1 MPSFRGEATDLGF
14 TRDRHCKL
22 PKSATADLG
31 CREPGN
37 HNPGPWIWIPG
48 SPLSR
53 RPGMTATANGRL
65 KVLSA
70 EKNRILTQVGPGTP
84 VGELLRRY
92 WMPIAGASELDT
104 KNPIKPMRLM
114 GEDLV
119 LYKDRGGR
127 IGLLDRH
134 CPHRRADLAHGLV
147 EENGIRCN
155 YHGWLMDDRGR
166 CIERPYDDI
175 VNPRL
180 RAKERCGSRAY
191 PVKECAGLLFAY
203 MGPQP
208 APELPVWEPFT
219 WTNGFREVVL
229 SEVPCNW
236 FQCQENSCDPVHFE
250 WMHENWAMR
259 LAGKTG
265 PYAEKHLQLK
275 FEEFEYGFI
284 YKRVRENCDERN
296 PNWTVGR
303 VALWPNGFYLGNHFE
318 WRVPVDDENTLS
330 IAWFFMRVPKGR
342 EPYRQGAVPAW
353 VSPIKD
359 EKGSWISS
367 HVINQ
372 DIMAWVGQGRIADRS
387 KENLGASDLGIVMI
401 RKRLFDD
408 LDAVAQG
415 RDPKAII
422 RNADVARTVALP
434 YFQKRESVE
443 GLTLEEHE
451 QYPLLKARLKA
462 FRHCY
467 GQPPQVR
474 RAFEEAMGIADI

>member
-1 MPSFRGEATDLGF
+1 
-14 TRDRHCKL
+14 
-22 PKSATADLG
+22 
-31 CREPGN
+31 
-37 HNPGPWIWIPG
+37 
-48 SPLSR
+48 
-53 RPGMTATANGRL
+53 
-65 KVLSA
+65 
-70 EKNRILTQVGPGTP
+70 
-84 VGELLRRY
+84 
-92 WMPIAGASELDT
+92 
-104 KNPIKPMRLM
+104 MRLM

-134 CPHRRADLAHGLV
+134 CPHRRADLANGLV

-155 YHGWLMDDRGR
+155 YHGWLMDERGR
-166 CIERPYDDI
+166 CIEQPYDDL
-175 VNPRL
+175 VNPHS
-180 RAKERCGSRAY
+180 RARERCGNKAY
-191 PVKECAGLLFAY
+191 PGQGMRRAPVCLYGTAARARAAGLGAVH
-203 MGPQP
+203 MGERVSRGR
-208 APELPVWEPFT
+208 AL
-219 WTNGFREVVL
+219 G
-229 SEVPCNW
+229 VPCNW

-265 PYAEKHLQLK
+265 PYAEKHLALK
-275 FEEFEYGFI
+275 FEEFDYGFI

-342 EPYRQGAVPAW
+342 EPYVQGAVPAW

-372 DIMAWVGQGRIADRS
+372 DIIAWVGQGRIADRS

-408 LDAVAQG
+408 LDAIAQG

-422 RNADVARTVALP
+422 RDADVARCVELP
-434 YFQKRESVE
+434 YFQKGRAWKAS
-443 GLTLEEHE
+443 
-451 QYPLLKARLKA
+451 PLRSMSNIPCSRPGSTRFATA
-462 FRHCY
+462 I
-467 GQPPQVR
+467 GQPPHVR
-474 RAFEEAMGIADI
+474 RAFEEAMGIADVSL

>member
-1 MPSFRGEATDLGF
+1 M
-14 TRDRHCKL
+14 
-22 PKSATADLG
+22 
-31 CREPGN
+31 
-37 HNPGPWIWIPG
+37 
-48 SPLSR
+48 
-53 RPGMTATANGRL
+53 
-65 KVLSA
+65 LSA

-92 WMPIAGASELDT
+92 WMPIAGAGELDE

-119 LYKDRGGR
+119 LYKDGGGR

-155 YHGWLMDDRGR
+155 YHGWLMDERGR
-166 CIERPYDDI
+166 CIEQPYDDL
-175 VNPRL
+175 VNPRS
-180 RAKERCGSRAY
+180 RARERCGNKAY

-219 WTNGFREVVL
+219 WENGFREVVL
-229 SEVPCNW
+229 SDVPCNW

-275 FEEFEYGFI
+275 FEEFDYGFI
-284 YKRVRENCDERN
+284 YKRVRENGDERN

-318 WRVPVDDENTLS
+318 WRVPIDDENTLS

-372 DIMAWVGQGRIADRS
+372 DIIAWVGQGRIADRS

-408 LDAVAQG
+408 LDAIAQG

-422 RNADVARTVALP
+422 RNADAARCVELP

-443 GLTLEEHE
+443 GLTLKEHE

-467 GQPPQVR
+467 GQPPHVR
-474 RAFEEAMGIADI
+474 RAFEEAMGIADRNLS